1 MGRPKALLEIEG
13 RTFVERIIGALGQ
26 SRVGR
31 IVVVLG
37 HHVAEVEE
45 KISGLPVEIV
55 VNRDYKKGQLS
66 SLQAAIRSLGGD
78 QVDGILVH
86 LVDHPFLSA
95 NLVDRMI
102 EQFYATGKKIVVPT
116 HHGRRGHPVL
126 LARSLFQELLDAPL
140 EQGAKAVVRA
150 HESETLEIESAE
162 TGVSIDIDT
171 PAEYEEFVERKDHV
185 KG

>member
-26 SRVGR
+26 SRAGR